1 MKRFGWLAAL
11 LLVVVVNAVVLA
23 GVAWNRSGEP
33 DATLQLTERE
43 LPLLYRFS
51 RSQEN
56 TGVAFRLNLSDGS
69 NSPDWL
75 DADKLRQ
82 LGFYVPQ
89 SGAGRDARD
98 ARSKRPLPRQAWV
111 VLEFDG
117 PAWQALL
124 AEQTQRLADA
134 RLAVEKG
141 EVTREQVKSLEKAL
155 ARMRQSGSRLV
166 AVDAGTEPS
175 TLRARYP
182 DRSRYL
188 ITGAKVRAWVEP
200 SLSAEDASD
209 SLAVKSY
216 LQLLVNRIHV
226 PLQQQKVLQSVLGG
240 ELRNERSGDAQR
252 PPRYVVHLRYGRR
265 YEPWVVD
272 IASQ

>member
-56 TGVAFRLNLSDGS
+56 TGVAFRLNLSDGT

-82 LGFYVPQ
+82 LGFSVPQ

-98 ARSKRPLPRQAWV
+98 AWSKRPLPRQAWV

-155 ARMRQSGSRLV
+155 MRMRQSGSRLV
-166 AVDAGTEPS
+166 AVDASTEPS
-175 TLRARYP
+175 ALRARYP
-182 DRSRYL
+182 DSRRYL
-188 ITGAKVRAWVEP
+188 ITGAKVRMRVEH
-200 SLSAEDASD
+200 SLSAEDESD

-252 PPRYVVHLRYGRR
+252 PPRYVVRLQYGRR
-265 YEPWVVD
+265 YEPWVVA